1 MCYVE
6 INHNMN
12 HKNIAI
18 FILFLSFFNSFA
30 QTYKPLDTADYSLR
44 KDFLKTAKDK
54 NNILIKGLKNK
65 YQGKVGNKLEK
76 YYNEFFTEFEKDVKN
91 KDYTFKSEFDK
102 NVDDIITELKKNN
115 SQIPQNLKVLI
126 AKDNMPNAFCLPDG
140 TFIIN
145 MGLFNWL
152 DNKDQV
158 ASVICHEIAHNI
170 LEHSLKLLVEQIE
183 ENATDKTTVENL
195 KSVTVN
201 KSGTAFDIFKN
212 RIYKKGV
219 EKRQQEVKADS
230 LGFVLFKN
238 SGFKKIEFLN
248 ALNNLKNFDSISPRE
263 IKIETY
269 KSLFDIP
276 NHPFKEKWMKTED
289 FSLYNYDF
297 YKEKLDKDSLASHPE
312 ISRRIQTLQKKFTEL
327 NVSEDALKPDEN
339 FQNLQKIARMEIL
352 PNLFHSEDYGLG
364 IYVSMQFLQDKED
377 EEYYKMWLGRLF
389 DKIYDARKNYNLN
402 RYLDRV
408 EPKNQSKSYQ
418 QFLNFMWNLSI
429 DDIKNIADFYSKKG
443 TS

>member
-1 MCYVE
+1 
-6 INHNMN
+6 MN
-12 HKNIAI
+12 HRKLFL
-18 FILFLSFFNSFA
+18 FILFFTFYSGFS
-30 QTYKPLDTADYSLR
+30 QVYKPIDTADYFLR
-44 KDFLKTAKDK
+44 KEFLKIAKDK
-54 NNILIKGLKNK
+54 NSLLIKGFKNK
-65 YQGKVGNKLEK
+65 YQGKVGSKLEK

-102 NVDDIITELKKNN
+102 EIEEIITELKKNN

-152 DNKDQV
+152 NNKDQV

-170 LEHSLKLLVEQIE
+170 LEHSLNLLVEQIND
-183 ENATDKTTVENL
+183 ENADKTTLENL
-195 KSVTVN
+195 KTVTVN
-201 KSGTAFDIFKN
+201 KSTTAFEIFKN
-212 RIYKKGV
+212 RVYKKGI
-219 EKRQQEVKADS
+219 EQRQQEVKADS
-230 LGFVLFKN
+230 LGYVLFKN
-238 SGFKKIEFLN
+238 SGFRKIEFLN
-248 ALNNLKNFDSISPRE
+248 ALNHLKNFDSISPRE
-263 IKIETY
+263 IKVETY
-269 KSLFDIP
+269 KMLFDIP
-276 NHPFKEKWMKTED
+276 NHPFKEKWMKAED

-312 ISRRIQTLQKKFTEL
+312 ISKRIEILQKNFTEL
-327 NVSEDALKPDEN
+327 NTSEAALKPDAN
-339 FQNLQKIARMEIL
+339 FENLQKIARMEIL
-352 PNLFHSEDYGLG
+352 PNLFHSEDYGIG

-377 EEYYKMWLGRLF
+377 EDYYKMWLGKLF
-389 DKIYDARKNYNLN
+389 DKIYIARKNYNLN

-408 EPKNQSKSYQ
+408 EPKKQSDSYQ

-429 DDIKNIADFYSKKG
+429 DDIKNIADYYNKKG